1 MFRMKRVIVAAAI
14 VLAGLVLAPYVAFPS
29 EGLDWERFEQ
39 MYYVSSE
46 TSESAP

>member
-14 VLAGLVLAPYVAFPS
+14 LLAGLALAPYVAFPS
-29 EGLDWERFEQ
+29 EGLDWERFER

-46 TSESAP
+46 TSDSTP